1 MRYTF
6 FIFLFFCAIGLKSQ
20 PNTESYKI
28 PNSRPFE
35 GIIFFSM
42 ELLTDT
48 LYYTYYVKDRLV
60 RMDEYNNCKNCK
72 TPNNYI
78 LLDLNKKAMIIVNPL
93 RKMYI
98 NINPKPYKER
108 SDVDES
114 YKIIKTNNYKKIH
127 GYKCYQWRVRNKIEN
142 TEVSYWVAFDNFD
155 FFVDFLKLF
164 NRSEKHAQY
173 FLLIPETKGYFP
185 MLSEERT
192 TLREQKM
199 TLRVINIQRKVLD
212 KNLFQVPK
220 DYKNFEE

>member
-1 MRYTF
+1 MKYFYF
-6 FIFLFFCAIGLKSQ
+6 FIFIVFVLNLKGQ
-20 PNTESYKI
+20 TDNETFNI
-28 PNSRPFE
+28 PNQRPFE

-42 ELLTDT
+42 ELITDT

-60 RMDEYNNCKNCK
+60 RMDEYNRCRDCK

-78 LLDLNKKAMIIVNPL
+78 LFDLNKKTITVVNPL

-98 NINPKPYKER
+98 NINSKPYKER
-108 SDVDES
+108 TDVDENF
-114 YKIIKTNNYKKIH
+114 KIIKTNNYKKIH

-155 FFVDFLKLF
+155 FFIDFLKLF

-199 TLRVINIQRKVLD
+199 TLRVLNIQRKTID
-212 KNLFQVPK
+212 KSFFQIPK

>member
-1 MRYTF
+1 MKIFYF
-6 FIFLFFCAIGLKSQ
+6 FLLIINFLYIKSQ
-20 PNTESYKI
+20 TSNEGYII
-28 PNSRPFE
+28 PSSRPFE
-35 GIIFFSM
+35 GFIFFSM
-42 ELLTDT
+42 ELITDT
-48 LYYTYYVKDRLV
+48 LYYTYYIKDRMV
-60 RMDEYNNCKNCK
+60 RLDEYNRCKDCK
-72 TPNNYI
+72 IPNNYI
-78 LLDLNKKAMIIVNPL
+78 LFDLNKKTITIINPL
-93 RKMYI
+93 RKMYL

-108 SDVDES
+108 TDIDEN
-114 YKIIKTNNYKKIH
+114 YKIIKTNNYKKIY

-185 MLSEERT
+185 LLSEERT

-199 TLRVINIQRKVLD
+199 TLRVLNIQRKTIE
-212 KNLFQVPK
+212 KSLFQIPK

>member
-1 MRYTF
+1 MNYFTLF
-6 FIFLFFCAIGLKSQ
+6 TCCFLVL
-20 PNTESYKI
+20 NTNAQNDQETYN
-28 PNSRPFE
+28 PLNSKPFE

-42 ELLTDT
+42 EMISDT
-48 LYYTYYVKDRLV
+48 LYYTYYIKDRMV
-60 RMDEYNNCKNCK
+60 RMDEYNRCRDCK
-72 TPNNYI
+72 TPNNYM
-78 LLDLNKKAMIIVNPL
+78 LFDLNKKTIAVVNPL
-93 RKMYI
+93 RKMYMYI
-98 NINPKPYKER
+98 ENKPYKER
-108 SDVDES
+108 KDVNENF
-114 YKIIKTNNYKKIH
+114 KIIKTNNYKKLF
-127 GYKCYQWRVRNKIEN
+127 GYKCYQWRVRNKSEN

-199 TLRVINIQRKVLD
+199 TLRVIDIHRKVLD
-212 KNLFQVPK
+212 KSLFQIPK